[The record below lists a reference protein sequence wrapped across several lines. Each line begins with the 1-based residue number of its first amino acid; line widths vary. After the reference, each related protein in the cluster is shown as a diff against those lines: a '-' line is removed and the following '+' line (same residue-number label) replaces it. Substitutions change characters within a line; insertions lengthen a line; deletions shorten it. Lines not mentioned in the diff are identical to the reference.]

1 MGVVEGR
8 LVRDMVSASTK
19 GANSVDELWIV
30 GCLVAVVGGATR
42 HLLINTC
49 VSRFPVAD
57 FRH

>member
-1 MGVVEGR
+1 MGGVEGR
-8 LVRDMVSASTK
+8 LVRDLVSANTK
-19 GANSVDELWIV
+19 GANSVDGLWTV
-30 GCLVAVVGGATR
+30 GCLVAVVGGNIQ